1 MMMMMM
7 MMMMI
12 KVLIVMMM
20 MVVLLI
26 VGLELWICQKIITLH
41 RGLLRY
47 SSEGR
52 GKGHT
57 FIVELPLFAQVIYI
71 CLLKY
76 SSLFIY
82 IANDPYLLL
91 VMYNIVIITTI
102 VSFLHI

>member
-1 MMMMMM
+1 MMMMMMM

-20 MVVLLI
+20 MMMMMMVLI

-57 FIVELPLFAQVIYI
+57 FIVELPLFAQVI
-71 CLLKY
+71 
-76 SSLFIY
+76 FIK
-82 IANDPYLLL
+82 L
-91 VMYNIVIITTI
+91 
-102 VSFLHI
+102 

>member
-1 MMMMMM
+1 MMMMMMM

-12 KVLIVMMM
+12 KVMIVMMM
-20 MVVLLI
+20 MMMLMMMMMVLI

-57 FIVELPLFAQVIYI
+57 FIVELPLFAQVI
-71 CLLKY
+71 
-76 SSLFIY
+76 FIK
-82 IANDPYLLL
+82 L
-91 VMYNIVIITTI
+91 
-102 VSFLHI
+102 

>member
-1 MMMMMM
+1 MTMMMMMMMIKVLIVMMMTMMM

-20 MVVLLI
+20 MMVVVLI

-41 RGLLRY
+41 RGLLRF
-47 SSEGR
+47 SSEGC

-71 CLLKY
+71 KL
-76 SSLFIY
+76 
-82 IANDPYLLL
+82 
-91 VMYNIVIITTI
+91 
-102 VSFLHI
+102 